1 MNSHAFRSKG
11 PELLVELAHHVAD
24 TIVDV
29 TGLDLKVAEQ
39 VGSSVATRMM
49 LVWGGQ
55 NVYFPMGVS
64 WNTSQRDLQIFSEF
78 NGRNHS
84 ELAKKYSV
92 SLQWIYKIV
101 KAVRKEEQARMQGDV
116 LNHDLSR

>member
-49 LVWGGQ
+49 LVWGGRM
-55 NVYFPMGVS
+55 FI
-64 WNTSQRDLQIFSEF
+64 SQWVFLGIHPSGTYR
-78 NGRNHS
+78 
-84 ELAKKYSV
+84 YSV
-92 SLQWIYKIV
+92 SLMEETIASWQKNIV
-101 KAVRKEEQARMQGDV
+101 YLFSGFIK
-116 LNHDLSR
+116 

>member
-1 MNSHAFRSKG
+1 MNNHVFRSKG
-11 PELLVELAHHVAD
+11 PELLVELAHHVAE

-39 VGSSVATRMM
+39 VGNSVATRMM

-55 NVYFPMGVS
+55 NVYFPMGIS
-64 WNTSQRDLQIFSEF
+64 WNASQRDLQIFSEF

-101 KAVRKEEQARMQGDV
+101 KTVRKEEQARMQD
-116 LNHDLSR
+116 DI